1 MTDDKTLHLYKSI
14 YIFSGGKK
22 RGKFPQKQKERKL
35 KKEIKYN
42 KTGSYCAPLGSY
54 IAAYSNQP

>member
-1 MTDDKTLHLYKSI
+1 MVFVTDDKTLHLYKSI

-22 RGKFPQKQKERKL
+22 KRKISTEA
-35 KKEIKYN
+35 KRKEIKYN
-42 KTGSYCAPLGSY
+42 KTGNYCAPLGSY